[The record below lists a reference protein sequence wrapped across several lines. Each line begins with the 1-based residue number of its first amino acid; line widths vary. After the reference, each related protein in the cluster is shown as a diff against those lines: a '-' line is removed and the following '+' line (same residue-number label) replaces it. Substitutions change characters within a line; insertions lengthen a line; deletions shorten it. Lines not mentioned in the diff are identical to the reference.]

1 MTASRMRACACDT
14 TSRLCVRTVLCRSA
28 FSLAPPL
35 RSTSSAAAEAA
46 LFARFRAT
54 TGRSDFSIALI
65 VGYGL
70 RPSRQRPGHD
80 GRGRRWR
87 SPGSRA
93 TGFCACLGLRRRG
106 ASMCLAIST
115 PAVLPSVGRK
125 TSAPRTCLTPL
136 NTSPAPSPVNA
147 SRLPSRAARAS
158 LGAGAVRYSFTVTD
172 FHRLPLAGL
181 PAHSPTHDGAARP
194 PCFRRRT
201 IRETLLLSCAHAE
214 THDTEELS
222 APACCILWSES
233 SLFVRTATGW
243 RLDPREASLAQK
255 GSEGRV
261 TEKDTQLGSA
271 DVAFERLWEMARDA
285 RPPRAEAVNQAQT

>member
-1 MTASRMRACACDT
+1 MRTCACDT
-14 TSRLCVRTVLCRSA
+14 ASRLCVRTVLCSSA

-35 RSTSSAAAEAA
+35 RSTRSAAAKAA

-54 TGRSDFSIALI
+54 TGRSDFSIRLI

-93 TGFCACLGLRRRG
+93 KGFCACQGLRRRG

-115 PAVLPSVGRK
+115 PAVLPSFGRK

-158 LGAGAVRYSFTVTD
+158 LGAGAVRYAFTVTD
-172 FHRLPLAGL
+172 FHRPPLAGL
-181 PAHSPTHDGAARP
+181 PAHPPIHDLHDMDR
-194 PCFRRRT
+194 
-201 IRETLLLSCAHAE
+201 LSNRYGVKIG
-214 THDTEELS
+214 ELICQ
-222 APACCILWSES
+222 PGVRIPDPDWSSIE
-233 SLFVRTATGW
+233 
-243 RLDPREASLAQK
+243 
-255 GSEGRV
+255 RV
-261 TEKDTQLGSA
+261 KED
-271 DVAFERLWEMARDA
+271 
-285 RPPRAEAVNQAQT
+285 